1 MGRRSILVIDDER
14 SMRHMLTLV
23 LERGGYDVTVAEDGE
38 EGLRLLAERP
48 ELEIVLTD
56 VRMPKLDGIAFL
68 KRLGE
73 LEREVRVVVMSAYGT
88 TELAIEAMKAGAAD
102 YISKPF
108 NSEEILLVLGRLQR
122 ERELKDE
129 NRQLRD
135 RLQRRN
141 PAFRHIVGNS
151 RGLRELL
158 GTLERVAGSAR
169 RLLVTGESG
178 TGKELIARAY
188 HELAFGEG
196 SRAPY
201 VAINCAAIPEN
212 LLESELFGHEK
223 GAFTGAHRA
232 KAGLFESASGGTL
245 FLDEI
250 GELPVALQSKLL
262 RVLEEGAVRR
272 VGGDREVSVDVRVV
286 AATSRDLPEAVNAG
300 EFRSDLFY
308 RLNVIHLLI
317 PPLRERR
324 EDIPLLT
331 AHFLTSLARESGGPP
346 ARLSGEAADRLS
358 ANEWPGNIRQL
369 ENALERAV
377 LLCRDGVVE
386 ASDLPPAVAE
396 RRGTPQPA
404 ASDDLSFKRRIP
416 ALERELIVE
425 ALRRS
430 DGNKRKAS
438 EMLEISYKALLY
450 KIRGYGLEEQ

>member
-1 MGRRSILVIDDER
+1 MTRDHV
-14 SMRHMLTLV
+14 
-23 LERGGYDVTVAEDGE
+23 
-38 EGLRLLAERP
+38 
-48 ELEIVLTD
+48 
-56 VRMPKLDGIAFL
+56 VRTA
-68 KRLGE
+68 
-73 LEREVRVVVMSAYGT
+73 
-88 TELAIEAMKAGAAD
+88 ELAIEAMKAGAAD